1 MKIYAVSDSIGE
13 TANEVAKAAAS
24 QFEKDDIKIKRFP
37 YMKKLEDVEE
47 LIEKINNIEGQVM
60 IVSTIITVE
69 TREYLTQ
76 KCVENNINII
86 NVLGPIINV
95 ASSLMKKFPSY
106 NPGAMWETDDI
117 YYSRI
122 EAMEFAMQYD
132 DSKDY
137 RGLKYADVVLL
148 GLSRTSKTPLSMYL
162 ANKGIKVINIPL
174 VPEVDIPEELYQIDK
189 KKVFG
194 LTIDPLHLIEIRKR
208 RLDKFSRITSEIE
221 YASDSRILDE
231 FDFADRVIRKVGC
244 RTIDVTKRAIEDTA
258 LIIMDKLSIKK

>member
-1 MKIYAVSDSIGE
+1 MIIYAISDSIGE
-13 TANEVAKAAAS
+13 TANEVSKAAAS
-24 QFEKDDIKIKRFP
+24 QFDKNDIEIRRFP
-37 YMKKLEDVEE
+37 YMKTFDDVEE
-47 LIEKINNIEGQVM
+47 FIEKITSEEDKVM
-60 IVSTIITVE
+60 IVSTIIRVE

-76 KCVENNINII
+76 KCIENNINII

-95 ASSLMKKFPSY
+95 ASSLLKKFPSY
-106 NPGAMWETDDI
+106 NPGAMWEIDDN

-162 ANKGIKVINIPL
+162 ANKGIKAINIPL
-174 VPEVDIPEELYQIDK
+174 VPEVEIPNELYEIDK
-189 KKVFG
+189 KKIFG

-221 YASDSRILDE
+221 YASDARVLEE
-231 FDFADRVIRKVGC
+231 FDFAEKIMRKTGC
-244 RTIDVTKRAIEDTA
+244 RTIDITKRAIEDTA
-258 LIIMDKLSIKK
+258 LIIMDKLSNKK